1 MGTGR
6 GGANQELGRRGED
19 LAVCY
24 LERQGLVV
32 LSRNWRCRL
41 GELDVVATDGHVLV
55 VGEVKTRS
63 GTGFGRPE
71 EAVTPAKLRRMR
83 ALANQWL
90 ATYRVGWCAVRCDVI
105 AVLCRPDGRT
115 FIDHRRGVV

>member
-6 GGANQELGRRGED
+6 GAANQELGRRGED

-24 LERQGLVV
+24 LERQGMVV
-32 LSRNWRCRL
+32 LSRNWRCHL
-41 GELDVVATDGHVLV
+41 GELDVIAADGDVLV
-55 VGEVKTRS
+55 VCEVKTRS
-63 GTGFGRPE
+63 GTGFGGPE
-71 EAVTPAKLRRMR
+71 EAVTRVKLRRMR
-83 ALANQWL
+83 TLANQWL
-90 ATYRVGWCAVRCDVI
+90 SVYRVGWCSIRCDVI